1 MHEFLEGTVER
12 ITYSHEETGY
22 TVARLAVDGQPDLV
36 TIVGNLLD
44 INVGERLRLEGFW
57 TTHAQY
63 GRQFKVVNYKTVLP
77 ATVEGIRRYLGSGLI
92 KGIGPV
98 TARRIVNK
106 FGAGT
111 LDIIEHHPERLLEVL
126 GVGRKRVQMI
136 TRAWEEQ
143 RRIKEVMLFLQS
155 HQVSTSLAVKIYK
168 QYGDEAIAVVQ
179 ENPYRLARDVYGI
192 GFLTADKIA
201 RDLGLPADSPQ
212 RVAAGISYV
221 LSELADEGHVYVP
234 QDTLIAEAAKIL
246 AVPPDLVQESLEQ
259 LEDEEQVHRETIVYS
274 APERRGGVKL
284 GEPGV
289 GELGGKQGEL
299 REERAVYLLPF
310 YYGEVGVAG
319 CLRALLDA
327 DRSRLSFYR
336 SANWEQVFAYLAESS
351 QLQLSSQQQEA
362 VRTALTHK
370 VTVLTGGPGTG
381 KTTTVQTIIRLLEA
395 RRRSYALASPTGR
408 AAKRLSEA
416 TDRPAQ
422 TVHRLLEYSP
432 AEGFKRNENNPLNV
446 DMVIV
451 DEVSMLDLLLTNHL
465 LKAIPVDAHL
475 LLVGD
480 VDQLPSVGA
489 GNVLR
494 DVIDSGQAAVVRLD
508 TIFRQAADSYIVVNA
523 HRINHGQMPLFPK
536 GARDFFLFVK
546 DDPDEAADLLV
557 DIVQN
562 RIPRKF
568 GFRPLDDVQ
577 VLSPMYR
584 GAVGVANLNARLQ
597 AALNPPGPH
606 KPERRV
612 GGRVFRVGDRV
623 IQLRNNYDLEVFNG
637 DVGRIAAI
645 DLVNQTLTVDM
656 DGRLVQYDWA
666 DADQL
671 AHAFAISVHKSQGS
685 EYPVVVMPVMTTHYM
700 MLTRPILYTGVTR
713 ARNLV
718 VLVGSK
724 RAIAIAVHNNR
735 VADRHSALDVR
746 LLGKPVPHCI
756 NHKMMI

>member
-1 MHEFLEGTVER
+1 MDGAFCVLGCEETVVQETLEGTVER

-22 TVARLAVDGQPDLV
+22 TVARLAVDGQADLV

-44 INVGERLRLEGFW
+44 VNVGERLRLEGFW
-57 TTHAQY
+57 ITHTQY
-63 GRQFKVVNYKTVLP
+63 GRQFKVLNYKTVLP

-106 FGAGT
+106 FGAET
-111 LDIIEHHPERLLEVL
+111 LEIIEHTPERLLEVL

-136 TRAWEEQ
+136 VRAWEEQ

-179 ENPYRLARDVYGI
+179 ENPYRLARDIYGI

-221 LSELADEGHVYVP
+221 LSELADEGHVYAP
-234 QDTLIAEAAKIL
+234 QETLIAEATEIL
-246 AVPPDLVQESLEQ
+246 TVPPDLVREGLEQ
-259 LEDEEQVHRETIVYS
+259 LETEEQVHRETIVYR
-274 APERRGGVKL
+274 AQEQRA
-284 GEPGV
+284 GE
-289 GELGGKQGEL
+289 EL
-299 REERAVYLLPF
+299 REEQAVYLLPF
-310 YYGEVGVAG
+310 YFGEIGVANR
-319 CLRALLDA
+319 LRALLDVE
-327 DRSRLSFYR
+327 RSRLSFYR
-336 SANWEQVFAYLAESS
+336 TANWEQVFAHLADRS
-351 QLQLSSQQQEA
+351 QLQLSPQQQEA
-362 VRTALTHK
+362 VRTALTRK

-395 RRRSYALASPTGR
+395 RHHSYVLASPTGR

-416 TDRPAQ
+416 TDRQAQ

-432 AEGFKRNENNPLNV
+432 VEGFKRDENNPLAA

-451 DEVSMLDLLLTNHL
+451 DEASMLDLLLTNHL
-465 LKAIPVDAHL
+465 LKAISPDAHL

-494 DVIDSGQAAVVRLD
+494 DVIDSAQAAVVRLD

-523 HRINHGQMPLFPK
+523 HRINRGQMPLFPK
-536 GARDFFLFVK
+536 GTRDFFLFVQ
-546 DDPDEAADLLV
+546 DDPEEAADLLV

-562 RIPRKF
+562 RIPHKF

-597 AALNPPGPH
+597 AALNPPGAH
-606 KPERRV
+606 KVERRV

-623 IQLRNNYDLEVFNG
+623 IQLRNNYDLDVFNG
-637 DVGRIAAI
+637 DVGHITAI
-645 DLVNQTLTVDM
+645 DPVNQSLAVDV
-656 DGRLVQYDWA
+656 DGRLVTYDWA
-666 DADQL
+666 NADQL

-685 EYPVVVMPVMTTHYM
+685 EYPVVVMPVMTTHYV

-713 ARNLV
+713 ARSLV
-718 VLVGSK
+718 VLVGTK
-724 RAIAIAVHNNR
+724 RALSIAVRNNR
-735 VADRHSALDVR
+735 VTDRHSALDVR
-746 LLGKPVPHCI
+746 LLERAAVRPVVL
-756 NHKMMI
+756 

>member
-1 MHEFLEGTVER
+1 MHETLEGTVER

-22 TVARLAVDGQPDLV
+22 TVARLSVDGQADLV
-36 TIVGNLLD
+36 PIVGNLLNV
-44 INVGERLRLEGFW
+44 NVGERLRLEGFW

-63 GRQFKVVNYKTVLP
+63 GRQFKVLNYKTVLP

-106 FGAGT
+106 FGADT
-111 LDIIEHHPERLLEVL
+111 LEVIEHTPERLLEVL

-155 HQVSTSLAVKIYK
+155 HQVSTTLAVKIYK
-168 QYGDEAIAVVQ
+168 QYGDDAIAVVQ
-179 ENPYRLARDVYGI
+179 EDPYRLARDIYGI

-201 RDLGLPADSPQ
+201 RNLGLPADSPQ

-221 LSELADEGHVYVP
+221 LSELADEGHVYAP
-234 QDTLIAEAAKIL
+234 QEKLIAEATKIL
-246 AVPPDLVQESLEQ
+246 DVPPDLVREGLER
-259 LEDEEQVHRETIVYS
+259 LETEEQVHRETIVYQIG
-274 APERRGGVKL
+274 EEKGRR
-284 GEPGV
+284 EE
-289 GELGGKQGEL
+289 GELK
-299 REERAVYLLPF
+299 EERAVYLLPF
-310 YYGEVGVAG
+310 YYGEIGVANR
-319 CLRALLDA
+319 LRALLDVE
-327 DRSRLSFYR
+327 RSRLSFYR
-336 SANWEQVFAYLAESS
+336 TANWERVFAHLAEHS
-351 QLQLSSQQQEA
+351 QLQLSSKQQEA
-362 VRTALTHK
+362 VRTALTRK

-395 RRRSYALASPTGR
+395 RRRSYVLASPTGR

-416 TDRPAQ
+416 TDRPAK
-422 TVHRLLEYSP
+422 TVHRLLGYSP
-432 AEGFKRNENNPLNV
+432 AEGFKRNEANPLDV

-451 DEVSMLDLLLTNHL
+451 DEASMLDLLLTNHL
-465 LKAIPVDAHL
+465 LKAIPPDAHL

-523 HRINHGQMPLFPK
+523 HRINRGQMPLFPK
-536 GARDFFLFVK
+536 GAKDFFLFVK
-546 DDPDEAADLLV
+546 DDPAEAADLLV

-568 GFRPLDDVQ
+568 GFHPLDDVQ

-584 GAVGVANLNARLQ
+584 GAVGIANLNARLQ
-597 AALNPPGPH
+597 AALNPPGAN

-623 IQLRNNYDLEVFNG
+623 IQLRNNYNLDVFNG
-637 DVGRIAAI
+637 DVGRITAI
-645 DLVNQTLTVDM
+645 DTVNQTLIVDV
-656 DGRLVQYDWA
+656 DGRLVKYDWA
-666 DADQL
+666 EADQL

-713 ARNLV
+713 ARRLV
-718 VLVGSK
+718 VLVGTK
-724 RAIAIAVHNNR
+724 RAIAIAVRNNR
-735 VADRHSALDVR
+735 VTDRHSALDVR
-746 LLGKPVPHCI
+746 LQSPRPSPTARATQQQAPAI
-756 NHKMMI
+756 

>member
-1 MHEFLEGTVER
+1 VHETLEGTVER

-22 TVARLAVDGQPDLV
+22 TVARLSVDGQADLV
-36 TIVGNLLD
+36 PIVGNLLNV
-44 INVGERLRLEGFW
+44 NVGERLRLEGFW

-63 GRQFKVVNYKTVLP
+63 GRQFKVLNYKTVLP

-106 FGAGT
+106 FGADT
-111 LDIIEHHPERLLEVL
+111 LEVIEHTPERLLEVL

-155 HQVSTSLAVKIYK
+155 HQVSTTLAVKIYK
-168 QYGDEAIAVVQ
+168 QYGDDAIAVVQ
-179 ENPYRLARDVYGI
+179 EDPYRLARDIYGI

-201 RDLGLPADSPQ
+201 RNLGLPADSPQ

-221 LSELADEGHVYVP
+221 LSELADEGHVYAP
-234 QDTLIAEAAKIL
+234 QEKLIAEATKIL
-246 AVPPDLVQESLEQ
+246 DVPPDLVREGLER
-259 LEDEEQVHRETIVYS
+259 LETEEQVHRETIVYQIG
-274 APERRGGVKL
+274 EEKGRREEGKL
-284 GEPGV
+284 
-289 GELGGKQGEL
+289 K
-299 REERAVYLLPF
+299 EERAVYLLPF
-310 YYGEVGVAG
+310 YYGEVGVANR
-319 CLRALLDA
+319 LRTLLGVE
-327 DRSRLSFYR
+327 RSRLSFYR
-336 SANWEQVFAYLAESS
+336 TANWEQVFAHLADHSR
-351 QLQLSSQQQEA
+351 LQLSPKQQDA

-408 AAKRLSEA
+408 AAKRLSE
-416 TDRPAQ
+416 TTNRPAQ
-422 TVHRLLEYSP
+422 TVHRLLGYSP
-432 AEGFKRNENNPLNV
+432 AEGFKRNEANPLDV

-451 DEVSMLDLLLTNHL
+451 DEASMLDLLLTNHL
-465 LKAIPVDAHL
+465 LKAIPPDAHL

-523 HRINHGQMPLFPK
+523 HRINRGQMPLFPK
-536 GARDFFLFVK
+536 GAKDFFLFVK
-546 DDPDEAADLLV
+546 DDPAEAADLLV

-568 GFRPLDDVQ
+568 GFHPLDDVQ

-597 AALNPPGPH
+597 AALNPPGAN

-623 IQLRNNYDLEVFNG
+623 IQLRNNYNLDEPTSWPMPSPY
-637 DVGRIAAI
+637 RCTKARAASI
-645 DLVNQTLTVDM
+645 
-656 DGRLVQYDWA
+656 RWW
-666 DADQL
+666 
-671 AHAFAISVHKSQGS
+671 
-685 EYPVVVMPVMTTHYM
+685 
-700 MLTRPILYTGVTR
+700 
-713 ARNLV
+713 
-718 VLVGSK
+718 
-724 RAIAIAVHNNR
+724 
-735 VADRHSALDVR
+735 
-746 LLGKPVPHCI
+746 
-756 NHKMMI
+756 

>member
-1 MHEFLEGTVER
+1 VQETLEGTVER

-22 TVARLAVDGQPDLV
+22 TVARLAVDGQADLV
-36 TIVGNLLD
+36 TIVGNLLNV
-44 INVGERLRLEGFW
+44 NVGERLQLEGFW
-57 TTHAQY
+57 TTHTQY
-63 GRQFKVVNYKTVLP
+63 GRQFKVLDYKTVLP
-77 ATVEGIRRYLGSGLI
+77 ATVEGVRRYLGSGLI

-106 FGAGT
+106 FGTDT
-111 LDIIEHHPERLLEVL
+111 LDIIEHTPERLLEVL
-126 GVGRKRVQMI
+126 GVGRKRVKMI
-136 TRAWEEQ
+136 IRAWEEQ

-155 HQVSTSLAVKIYK
+155 HQVSTTLAVKIYK
-168 QYGDEAIAVVQ
+168 QYGDDAIAVVQ
-179 ENPYRLARDVYGI
+179 EDPYRLARDIYGI

-212 RVAAGISYV
+212 RVTAGICHV
-221 LSELADEGHVYVP
+221 LSELADEGHVYAP
-234 QDTLIAEAAKIL
+234 QEQLTAEATKIL
-246 AVPPDLVQESLEQ
+246 SVPPNLVREGVERLET
-259 LEDEEQVHRETIVYS
+259 EEQIHREKIVY
-274 APERRGGVKL
+274 PTKEERDRGK
-284 GEPGV
+284 GE
-289 GELGGKQGEL
+289 EL
-299 REERAVYLLPF
+299 REEQAVYLLPF
-310 YYGEVGVAG
+310 YYGEIGVAHR
-319 CLRALLDA
+319 LRSLLDVE
-327 DRSRLSFYR
+327 RSRLSFYR
-336 SANWEQVFAYLAESS
+336 TANWERVFAHLTDHS
-351 QLQLSSQQQEA
+351 QLQLSPKQQEA
-362 VRTALTHK
+362 VHTVLTHK

-395 RRRSYALASPTGR
+395 RRHSYVLASPTGR

-416 TDRPAQ
+416 TDRPAK

-432 AEGFKRNENNPLNV
+432 AEGFKLNEDNPLDA

-451 DEVSMLDLLLTNHL
+451 DEASMLDLLLTNHL
-465 LKAIPVDAHL
+465 LKAIPPDAHL

-494 DVIDSGQAAVVRLD
+494 DVIDSDRAAVVRLD

-523 HRINHGQMPLFPK
+523 HRINRGQMPLFPK
-536 GARDFFLFVK
+536 GAKDFFLFVK
-546 DDPDEAADLLV
+546 DDPQEAADLLV
-557 DIVQN
+557 DVVQN

-584 GAVGVANLNARLQ
+584 GAVGVANLNERLQ
-597 AALNPPGPH
+597 TALNPPAAN
-606 KPERRV
+606 KPERRI

-623 IQLRNNYDLEVFNG
+623 IQLRNNYDLDVFNG
-637 DVGRIAAI
+637 DVGRITTIDAI
-645 DLVNQTLTVDM
+645 NQALVVDV
-656 DGRLVQYDWA
+656 DGRLVRYDWT

-713 ARNLV
+713 ARSLV
-718 VLVGSK
+718 VLVGTK
-724 RAIAIAVHNNR
+724 RALAIAVRNNR
-735 VADRHSALDVR
+735 VIDRHSALDVR
-746 LLGKPVPHCI
+746 LLGHTTVRPD
-756 NHKMMI
+756 

>member
-1 MHEFLEGTVER
+1 MTRTTDGETVVQETLEGTVER

-22 TVARLAVDGQPDLV
+22 TVARLAVDGQADLV
-36 TIVGNLLD
+36 TVVGNLLD
-44 INVGERLRLEGFW
+44 VNVGERLRLEGFW
-57 TTHAQY
+57 TTHTQY
-63 GRQFKVVNYKTVLP
+63 GRQFKVLNYKTVLP

-106 FGAGT
+106 FGADT
-111 LDIIEHHPERLLEVL
+111 LEIIEHTPARLLEVL

-136 TRAWEEQ
+136 IRAWEEQ

-155 HQVSTSLAVKIYK
+155 HQVSTGLAVKIYK
-168 QYGDEAIAVVQ
+168 QYGDEAIAIVQ
-179 ENPYRLARDVYGI
+179 ENPYRLARDIYGI

-212 RVAAGISYV
+212 RVSAGISYV
-221 LSELADEGHVYVP
+221 LSDLADEGHVYAP
-234 QDTLIAEAAKIL
+234 QETLIAEATEIL
-246 AVPPDLVQESLEQ
+246 SVPPDLIREGLDQ
-259 LEDEEQVHRETIVYS
+259 LETEEQVHRETIVYR
-274 APERRGGVKL
+274 AQERSIGR
-284 GEPGV
+284 
-289 GELGGKQGEL
+289 ELGEL
-299 REERAVYLLPF
+299 REEQAVYLLPF
-310 YYGEVGVAG
+310 YYGEVGVANR
-319 CLRALLDA
+319 LRALLDVE
-327 DRSRLSFYR
+327 RSRLSFYR
-336 SANWEQVFAYLAESS
+336 TANWEQVFAHLADRS
-351 QLQLSSQQQEA
+351 QLQLSPQQQEA

-395 RRRSYALASPTGR
+395 RRHSYVLASPTGR

-416 TDRPAQ
+416 TGRQAQ

-432 AEGFKRNENNPLNV
+432 VEGFKRDENNPLV
-446 DMVIV
+446 ADMVIV
-451 DEVSMLDLLLTNHL
+451 DEASMLDLLLTNHL
-465 LKAIPVDAHL
+465 LKAIPPDAHL

-494 DVIDSGQAAVVRLD
+494 DVIDSSQAAVVRLD

-523 HRINHGQMPLFPK
+523 HRINRGQMPLFPK
-536 GARDFFLFVK
+536 GTRDFFLFVK
-546 DDPDEAADLLV
+546 DDPEEAADLLV

-568 GFRPLDDVQ
+568 RFRPLDDVQ

-597 AALNPPGPH
+597 AALNPPEAH

-612 GGRVFRVGDRV
+612 GGRVFRIGDRV
-623 IQLRNNYDLEVFNG
+623 IQLRNNYDLDVFNG
-637 DVGRIAAI
+637 DVGRITAI
-645 DLVNQTLTVDM
+645 DTVNQMLTVDV
-656 DGRLVQYDWA
+656 DGRLVRYDWA

-685 EYPVVVMPVMTTHYM
+685 EYPVVVMPVMTTHYV
-700 MLTRPILYTGVTR
+700 MLARPILYTGVTR
-713 ARNLV
+713 ARSLV
-718 VLVGSK
+718 VLVGTK
-724 RAIAIAVHNNR
+724 RALSIAVRNNR
-735 VADRHSALDVR
+735 VTDRHSALDVR
-746 LLGKPVPHCI
+746 LLGHTSARP
-756 NHKMMI
+756 N

>member
-1 MHEFLEGTVER
+1 MHESLEGTVER

-36 TIVGNLLD
+36 AVVGNLLD

-57 TTHAQY
+57 TTHTQY

-106 FGAGT
+106 FGADT
-111 LDIIEHHPERLLEVL
+111 LEIIEHHPERLLEVL

-155 HQVSTSLAVKIYK
+155 HQVSTGLAVKIYK

-234 QDTLIAEAAKIL
+234 QDALITEAAKIL

-259 LEDEEQVHRETIVYS
+259 LEDEEQVHRETIVYHATEQRS
-274 APERRGGVKL
+274 GGKV
-284 GEPGV
+284 GEPGA
-289 GELGGKQGEL
+289 GEIGVEAGEL

-319 CLRALLDA
+319 RLRALLDA
-327 DRSRLSFYR
+327 DHSRLSFYR
-336 SANWEQVFAYLAESS
+336 AANWEQVFAYLSESS
-351 QLQLSSQQQEA
+351 QLPLSSQQQEA
-362 VRTALTHK
+362 ARTALTHK
-370 VTVLTGGPGTG
+370 VTILTGGPGTG

-395 RRRSYALASPTGR
+395 RRRSYVLTSPTGR

-416 TDRPAQ
+416 TGRPAQ

-451 DEVSMLDLLLTNHL
+451 DEASMLDLLLTNHL
-465 LKAIPVDAHL
+465 LKAIPLDAHL

-494 DVIDSGQAAVVRLD
+494 DIIDSGQAAVVRLD

-523 HRINHGQMPLFPK
+523 HRINHGQMPFFPK

-546 DDPDEAADLLV
+546 DDPEEAADLLV

-568 GFRPLDDVQ
+568 GFRPLDDIQ

-645 DLVNQTLTVDM
+645 DPVNQTLTVDM
-656 DGRLVQYDWA
+656 DGRLVRYDWA

-746 LLGKPVPHCI
+746 LLPVGQA
-756 NHKMMI
+756 